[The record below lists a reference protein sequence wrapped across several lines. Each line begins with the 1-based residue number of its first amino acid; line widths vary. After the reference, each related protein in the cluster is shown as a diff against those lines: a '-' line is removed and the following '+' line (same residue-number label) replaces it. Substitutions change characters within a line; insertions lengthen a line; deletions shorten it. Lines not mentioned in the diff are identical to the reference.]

1 MQHLTSA
8 LGARFTF
15 SYFVSVRLAD
25 MAEQHELRKRGLR
38 LTPQR
43 ELVLSAVRELGH
55 ATPEE
60 VAERVRETHPGI
72 NLSTVYR
79 NLETLENVGLVQHT
93 HLGHGGATYHAA
105 EELTHLHLVCGVCGS
120 VGDAPIEVAAHFVN
134 SLADDYG
141 FKTDVTHFAI
151 YGTCADC
158 ALNDI

>member
-1 MQHLTSA
+1 
-8 LGARFTF
+8 
-15 SYFVSVRLAD
+15 
-25 MAEQHELRKRGLR
+25 MAEQHELRDRGLR

-60 VAERVRETHPGI
+60 VAEKVRQSHPGI

-93 HLGHGGATYHAA
+93 HHGHGGATYHAA

-120 VGDAPIEVAAHFVN
+120 VGDAPIESAASFVT

-141 FKTDVTHFAI
+141 FRTDVSHFAI
-151 YGTCADC
+151 YGPCADC
-158 ALNDI
+158 FDPNL

>member
-1 MQHLTSA
+1 MPLLISA
-8 LGARFTF
+8 LAARFTF
-15 SYFVSVRLAD
+15 SYFVSVRLLG
-25 MAEQHELRKRGLR
+25 MAEPHELREKGLR

-43 ELVLSAVRELGH
+43 ELVLAAVRELGH

-60 VAERVRETHPGI
+60 VAEKVRLTHPGI

-105 EELTHLHLVCGVCGS
+105 EELTHLHLVCGSCGS
-120 VGDAPIEVAAHFVN
+120 VGDAPIEVAAHFVI

-151 YGTCADC
+151 YGTCANCVRED
-158 ALNDI
+158 N

>member
-1 MQHLTSA
+1 M
-8 LGARFTF
+8 
-15 SYFVSVRLAD
+15 AD
-25 MAEQHELRKRGLR
+25 KHELRDKGLR

-60 VAERVRETHPGI
+60 VAEKVRQTHPGI

-105 EELTHLHLVCGVCGS
+105 EDVVRPAMPAECLLDRNALIIGYAGVYS
-120 VGDAPIEVAAHFVN
+120 SFLKHAIRQAER
-134 SLADDYG
+134 Y
-141 FKTDVTHFAI
+141 DVPASQLLYRAGKRKLI
-151 YGTCADC
+151 GGQEDQLIDI
-158 ALNDI
+158 ALEIKREQAGRVR

>member
-1 MQHLTSA
+1 
-8 LGARFTF
+8 
-15 SYFVSVRLAD
+15 
-25 MAEQHELRKRGLR
+25 MAEQNELREKGLR

-43 ELVLSAVRELGH
+43 ELVLQAVRELGH

-60 VAERVRETHPGI
+60 VATKIHITHPGI

-105 EELTHLHLVCGVCGS
+105 EDLTHLHLVCGL
-120 VGDAPIEVAAHFVN
+120 VGDAPIETAGNFVQQL
-134 SLADDYG
+134 SDDYG

-151 YGTCADC
+151 YGTCSAC
-158 ALNDI
+158 AELTNK

>member
-1 MQHLTSA
+1 
-8 LGARFTF
+8 
-15 SYFVSVRLAD
+15 
-25 MAEQHELRKRGLR
+25 MAQPHELREKGLR

-43 ELVLSAVRELGH
+43 ELVLNAVRELGH
-55 ATPEE
+55 ATPED
-60 VAERVRETHPGI
+60 VAAKIHKTHPGI

-105 EELTHLHLVCGVCGS
+105 EELTHLHLVCGKCGS
-120 VGDAPIEVAAHFVN
+120 VGDAPIEAAANFVN
-134 SLADDYG
+134 TLSDDYG

-158 ALNDI
+158 VEKI

>member
-1 MQHLTSA
+1 
-8 LGARFTF
+8 
-15 SYFVSVRLAD
+15 
-25 MAEQHELRKRGLR
+25 MAQQHELREKGLR

-43 ELVLSAVRELGH
+43 ELVLNAVRELGH
-55 ATPEE
+55 ATPED
-60 VAERVRETHPGI
+60 VAAKIHETHPGI

-105 EELTHLHLVCGVCGS
+105 EELTHLNLVCENCGS
-120 VGDAPIEVAAHFVN
+120 VGDAPIEAAANFVN
-134 SLADDYG
+134 TLSDDYG

-158 ALNDI
+158 VVKK